1 MAFRQLEGIS
11 RWVTVPQV
19 ERDAVM
25 APMGSSSSPGS
36 WIDIEVKYGEFPTIL
51 SKSGTTSSPGER

>member
-25 APMGSSSSPGS
+25 ASMELSSSPGS
-36 WIDIEVKYGEFPTIL
+36 WIDIEV
-51 SKSGTTSSPGER
+51 R